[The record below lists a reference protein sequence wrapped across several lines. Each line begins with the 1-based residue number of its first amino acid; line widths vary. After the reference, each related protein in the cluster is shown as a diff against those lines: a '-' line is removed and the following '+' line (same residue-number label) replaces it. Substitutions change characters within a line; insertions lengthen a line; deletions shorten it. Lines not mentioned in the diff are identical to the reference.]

1 MARAAQTDHR
11 KSIEQTPSPIKAA
24 DESGTADAP
33 TFEQELLSVLPRLR
47 AIAVMLTRDRV
58 AADDLLQDSIVLALS
73 AKHSY
78 TLGTNLAAWMYRL
91 MRNRLI
97 SLARRRRPSTVPL
110 EDPIANSVSTAPE
123 QDGRMMRLLL
133 ERELALLPV
142 GQREALI
149 LVGAAGQSYAE
160 AAVALGCTV
169 GTVKSRVSRARETLR
184 QRLEGDEAP
193 GPWPEAAFAERPTQ
207 RFSIEQALA
216 QLA

>member
-1 MARAAQTDHR
+1 MARAAHAENRT
-11 KSIEQTPSPIKAA
+11 IETPTVAA
-24 DESGTADAP
+24 RGGEQAGTP
-33 TFEQELLSVLPRLR
+33 TFEKELLSVLPRLR

-133 ERELALLPV
+133 ERELAHLPI

-149 LVGAAGQSYAE
+149 LIGAAGQSYAE
-160 AAVALGCTV
+160 AALALGCTV

-184 QRLEGDEAP
+184 QRMEGDDVAATS
-193 GPWPEAAFAERPTQ
+193 PEAVEKKAPRL
-207 RFSIEQALA
+207 SIDQALSSM
-216 QLA
+216 L

>member
-1 MARAAQTDHR
+1 MKQDCKQTATTERVAA
-11 KSIEQTPSPIKAA
+11 KAPEQAT
-24 DESGTADAP
+24 G
-33 TFEQELLSVLPRLR
+33 TFEGELLAVLPRLR
-47 AIAVMLTRDRV
+47 AISVMLTRDRV

-78 TLGTNLAAWMYRL
+78 TLGTNLTAWMYRL

-110 EDPIANSVSTAPE
+110 DDPAAIAVSTAPE
-123 QDGRMMRLLL
+123 QDGRMMRRLL
-133 ERELALLPV
+133 EREMALLPV

-169 GTVKSRVSRARETLR
+169 GTVKSRVSRARDALR
-184 QRLEGDEAP
+184 LRLEGDEV
-193 GPWPEAAFAERPTQ
+193 PEKREERRDRPLAAERYI
-207 RFSIEQALA
+207 SLAL
-216 QLA
+216 

>member
-1 MARAAQTDHR
+1 MTRTAQTAQMGDR
-11 KSIEQTPSPIKAA
+11 NQAVDA
-24 DESGTADAP
+24 DRHQPANEP
-33 TFEQELLSVLPRLR
+33 TFEKELLSVLPRLR

-58 AADDLLQDSIVLALS
+58 AADDLLQDSLVLALS

-110 EDPIANSVSTAPE
+110 DDPIASSVSTAPE

-160 AAVALGCTV
+160 AAEALGCTV
-169 GTVKSRVSRARETLR
+169 GTVKSRVSRAREALR
-184 QRLEGDEAP
+184 QRLDTDEPPARRSEDNLP
-193 GPWPEAAFAERPTQ
+193 ATPER
-207 RFSIEQALA
+207 RFSLEQALTA
-216 QLA
+216 LA

>member
-1 MARAAQTDHR
+1 MTRAAHVEDRT
-11 KSIEQTPSPIKAA
+11 IETTAPAPKGEQ
-24 DESGTADAP
+24 ADAP
-33 TFEQELLSVLPRLR
+33 TFEKELLSVLPRLR

-133 ERELALLPV
+133 ERELAQLPV

-160 AAVALGCTV
+160 AAIALGCTV

-184 QRLEGDEAP
+184 QRLESEDVPATRTEVEKP
-193 GPWPEAAFAERPTQ
+193 TRRP
-207 RFSIEQALA
+207 SVDQALS
-216 QLA
+216 LMI

>member
-1 MARAAQTDHR
+1 MAREAHAENRTIETSAVAAR
-11 KSIEQTPSPIKAA
+11 GGEQAET
-24 DESGTADAP
+24 P
-33 TFEQELLSVLPRLR
+33 TFEKELLSVLPRLR

-133 ERELALLPV
+133 ERELAHLPI

-184 QRLEGDEAP
+184 QRLEGDEVTAP
-193 GPWPEAAFAERPTQ
+193 PQDNEAHERPTR

>member
-1 MARAAQTDHR
+1 MARAAHAENRT
-11 KSIEQTPSPIKAA
+11 IETPTVAA
-24 DESGTADAP
+24 RGGEQAGTP
-33 TFEQELLSVLPRLR
+33 TFEKELLSVLPRLR

-133 ERELALLPV
+133 ERELAHLPI

-184 QRLEGDEAP
+184 QRLEGDDVAVPQQEH
-193 GPWPEAAFAERPTQ
+193 ETHERLTR

-216 QLA
+216 QMA